1 MCGMNKINTKVKDSL
16 EKVLLQ
22 LLREAVQFLKLVAC

>member
-1 MCGMNKINTKVKDSL
+1 MPEFTPNENRKEEKKLNLSL

-22 LLREAVQFLKLVAC
+22 LLKNWWVI